1 MPRAKILVADDQQ
14 RVRRLVAATLGEARW
29 EMFYASNG
37 QQALQLARA
46 VRPDV
51 ILLDVNMPGL
61 DGFEV
66 CRQLKHD
73 PATRQI
79 AIVLLTARRD
89 SESQI
94 RGTLVGADAYFMK
107 PFSPLA
113 LVSKLQEL
121 LPRTVAEQ
129 SGIEQPAPAGDAP
142 GVLLPPASLPL
153 GPVDPPAVVT
163 TLAATGATGSSA
175 TISAVE
181 AQQMLA
187 YARDLNRSLEQL
199 RTVYAELERS
209 YLATIEALAAALD
222 ARDSATEGHCE
233 RVTGITLLIAE
244 QLGLQGPE
252 LKALHYG
259 AALHDIGKIGIPDA
273 ILRKPGQLT
282 EEEWA
287 LMRQHPQLGE
297 RIIAGIDFLR
307 SAVPVVLYHHERW
320 DGSGYPFGLAGETIP
335 LGARIFS
342 VADTFDAM
350 ISNRPY
356 RRGLPFERALAEIH
370 RVAGSQL
377 DPTVVEAFRQVFER
391 VIALPAVQG
400 AQTAPI
406 AGLDVP
412 VGTATGADL
421 PAHHARP

>member
-1 MPRAKILVADDQQ
+1 MARAKILVVDDQQ

-29 EMFYASNG
+29 ELFFASDG
-37 QQALQLARA
+37 LRALQLARE
-46 VRPDV
+46 VRPDIV
-51 ILLDVNMPGL
+51 LLDINMPGL

-66 CRQLKHD
+66 CRQLKTD
-73 PATRQI
+73 PTTRHV
-79 AIVLLTARRD
+79 AVVLLTARRD
-89 SESQI
+89 PESQI
-94 RGTLVGADAYFMK
+94 RGNLAGADAYFVK

-121 LPRTVAEQ
+121 LPRAVAEQ
-129 SGIEQPAPAGDAP
+129 VGMERPARTDGAPA
-142 GVLLPPASLPL
+142 VLLPPASLPM
-153 GPVDPPAVVT
+153 GHVEPPAVVT
-163 TLAATGATGSSA
+163 TLAVTGATGSTA

-209 YLATIEALAAALD
+209 YLATIEALAAALV
-222 ARDSATEGHCE
+222 ARDSATEGHCQ
-233 RVTGITLLIAE
+233 RVTGITLLVAE
-244 QLGLQGPE
+244 RLGIEGLE

-259 AALHDIGKIGIPDA
+259 AMLHDIGKIGIPDA

-320 DGSGYPFGLAGETIP
+320 DGSGYPFGLSGEAIP

-356 RRGLPFERALAEIH
+356 RRGLPFERALAEIR

-377 DPTVVEAFRQVFER
+377 DPAVVEAFEQAFER
-391 VIALPAVQG
+391 VIHLPAVQG

-406 AGLDVP
+406 AGIDVP
-412 VGTATGADL
+412 LGASSVADL
-421 PAHHARP
+421 PAHHARG